1 MKQKQIFTFRDAEK
15 QVAPAAFSIM
25 LKPAGS
31 ACNLDCHYCY
41 YLDKAV
47 QYGGRQAVMDDQL
60 LELCIKQ
67 YIRANEVD
75 TVQFCWHGGE
85 PLLLGLD
92 FYRRAMELQRRY
104 ADGKRIENTLQT
116 NGTLVDE
123 AWCDLFAAN
132 NFLVG
137 LSLDGP
143 GDIHDAFRLTRGGK
157 PTFERV
163 MRTVGMFG
171 RSGVEFNT
179 LSVVNRCCEGRGG
192 EIYRFFRD
200 EVHSRFMQF
209 LPAVE
214 HVVGKPGHHRPLIVP
229 PGHEGARLAG
239 WSVSAEGYG
248 HFLCDVF
255 DEWVVSDVGR
265 CFVQLFDASLAQWCG
280 VRPGVCS
287 MGETCGDALVVEH
300 NGDVYPCDH
309 FVYPG
314 YRLGNIRETPLA
326 ELYRSQKRREFGLDK
341 RNTLPAEPQEF
352 TLRGAET
359 LFPPRRTLYGIH
371 ARPARAATVPGLG
384 HAFRPQAHG
393 ADVAVRCRSG
403 APAYTC
409 PAFPAFPVLL
419 LPALCLSRLPVL
431 APGALAWLTR
441 FFGSAV
447 PAFPV

>member
-171 RSGVEFNT
+171 RSGVEF
-179 LSVVNRCCEGRGG
+179 LSLIHISE
-192 EIYRFFRD
+192 
-200 EVHSRFMQF
+200 
-209 LPAVE
+209 PT
-214 HVVGKPGHHRPLIVP
+214 RP
-229 PGHEGARLAG
+229 
-239 WSVSAEGYG
+239 
-248 HFLCDVF
+248 
-255 DEWVVSDVGR
+255 
-265 CFVQLFDASLAQWCG
+265 
-280 VRPGVCS
+280 
-287 MGETCGDALVVEH
+287 
-300 NGDVYPCDH
+300 
-309 FVYPG
+309 
-314 YRLGNIRETPLA
+314 
-326 ELYRSQKRREFGLDK
+326 
-341 RNTLPAEPQEF
+341 
-352 TLRGAET
+352 
-359 LFPPRRTLYGIH
+359 
-371 ARPARAATVPGLG
+371 
-384 HAFRPQAHG
+384 
-393 ADVAVRCRSG
+393 
-403 APAYTC
+403 
-409 PAFPAFPVLL
+409 
-419 LPALCLSRLPVL
+419 
-431 APGALAWLTR
+431 
-441 FFGSAV
+441 
-447 PAFPV
+447 